1 MGTVDTSACQPC
13 LAGPLCLK
21 GVGLRGNVLIEDEC
35 VLLEFAV
42 LGEELFEHLGVVLM
56 VEPLVGGG
64 LLLERANLEVLRR
77 RIVDQLVERGDAVR
91 QTSDDADTFVVLDT
105 LVKRMEVLD
114 LADAALVKFRRPVLG
129 ALVGESSVDKQFVD
143 LVSLVDQAVK
153 TRQWLISKRLW
164 MQSNARNVRGVDILR
179 STLREATHLKDNPPY
194 SRPPEIPQP

>member
-1 MGTVDTSACQPC
+1 
-13 LAGPLCLK
+13 
-21 GVGLRGNVLIEDEC
+21 
-35 VLLEFAV
+35 
-42 LGEELFEHLGVVLM
+42 M